1 MTARHLLVVFDS
13 VYLAALSTWIGG
25 AIFFT
30 FVLAPVLFKT
40 SSSESALALVRAL
53 CPRYFLG
60 GAIAGA
66 VALASFVA
74 GPLCYHE
81 YRGVMVGVQAMVI
94 VGVILV
100 NLYGGNSLTPAIRTA
115 GRDST
120 PDIAKLERLKRRTA
134 SLNVL
139 VLLIGLSLLGAHA
152 ARPIPKTSGIRELNP
167 QERGR
172 YDAAIN
178 RVIEDAEIKY
188 GFRPPRP
195 AGSAP
200 NAAKDPLI
208 DEETVREVE
217 SFYEQKRLRDQA
229 RSGKVPRERPP
240 P

>member
-1 MTARHLLVVFDS
+1 LTARHLLIVFDS

-40 SSSESALALVRAL
+40 SSPERALALVQAI

-94 VGVILV
+94 VGVIV
-100 NLYGGNSLTPAIRTA
+100 ANLYGGNSLTPAIRTA
-115 GRDST
+115 GREST
-120 PDIAKLERLKRRTA
+120 PDFAQLDRLKRRTA

-139 VLLIGLSLLGAHA
+139 VLLIGLSLLAAHA
-152 ARPIPKTSGIRELNP
+152 ARPTPKTSGIRELTP

-188 GFRPPRP
+188 GFRPRRP
-195 AGSAP
+195 SGSAP
-200 NAAKDPLI
+200 NEAKDPLI

-229 RSGKVPRERPP
+229 RSGKLPHERTPP
-240 P
+240 